1 MINILIVDDHKM
13 FVDGLESILEHE
25 KDINLK
31 HKCYTAREVYTDN
44 KLDDVDIVLL
54 DINLPD
60 QSGLDVCKNLIKD
73 RKGIKILV
81 LSMYDEESYITE
93 ILKSGALGYIL
104 KNTGRKELITAIR
117 TVSTGKTYFSEA
129 VTKTIMNGL
138 INKTKEAKQ
147 SEKAVPKITRR
158 EKEVLSLIMEEN
170 TNQEI
175 AGKLFISL
183 KTVEAHR
190 SNLLYKLNVRNT
202 AGLVRTAIENNLLE
216 NNTPV
221 R

>member
-1 MINILIVDDHKM
+1 MINILVVDDHKM

-25 KDINLK
+25 EDITLK
-31 HKCYTAREVYTDN
+31 HKCYTAREVYVDN
-44 KLDDVDIVLL
+44 KLEDVNVVLL

-60 QSGLDVCKNLIKD
+60 QSGLDVCKNLIKNY
-73 RKGIKILV
+73 KGIKILV

-104 KNTGRKELITAIR
+104 KNTGRKELLTAIR
-117 TVSTGKTYFSEA
+117 TVATGKTYFSEA

-138 INKTKEAKQ
+138 INKTKEAKK
-147 SEKAVPKITRR
+147 SEKVVPKITRR
-158 EKEVLSLIMEEN
+158 EREVLSLIMEQN

-175 AGKLFISL
+175 ANKLFISL

-202 AGLVRTAIENNLLE
+202 AGLVKTAIENKLLE
-216 NNTPV
+216 IPA
-221 R
+221 